1 MGDKLKHPRMKSV
14 VCLGTLA
21 LVFFL
26 ALGEGSQDN
35 YEAIESKVFDRLI
48 RDAGKKEVQKYPK
61 SRKGSR
67 KNKPKKKAGKRLR
80 QRRKKGN
87 GKARKQRKIKQNK
100 GKGKRIGKSKG
111 KNRRKA
117 AKSKGK
123 NRRKAAKSK

>member
-1 MGDKLKHPRMKSV
+1 MGDILKHPRMKSV

-21 LVFFL
+21 LVFVL
-26 ALGEGSQDN
+26 ALGEGSQNN

-48 RDAGKKEVQKYPK
+48 RDAGRKEGQNQK

-87 GKARKQRKIKQNK
+87 GKAKKQSKKNK
-100 GKGKRIGKSKG
+100 GKGKRIGKSKC
-111 KNRRKA
+111 KN
-117 AKSKGK
+117 
-123 NRRKAAKSK
+123 